1 MMRLAFTAV
10 AMVAAVAG
18 AAVAAPPTTEGTV
31 AGLDAEVHASWTRVP
46 LQAWTARVTELAGR
60 PVILDRRINPD
71 LPVTLVARGEPL
83 RDILGQVAAEAG
95 AAVDEL
101 ESTIRIVPT
110 AVAGRATRADH
121 DRRLRVAR
129 TSPDLRRRLVA
140 TEPWTW
146 PPASRPRDLVTDL
159 AAAAGLD
166 IGGIDAIPHDHFP
179 AADLPALSLAER
191 LDLVLA
197 HVDRRVIWD
206 GRAGKPDG
214 RIIAIDAEIAA
225 AAITA
230 ANAPK
235 PRSPSAVKPSRTV
248 KVRDEFTLKL
258 EAPLDQALAAITQ
271 QLDLD
276 LELDVA
282 SLASSGIA
290 PGEIVRADVVKA
302 TREGLFDAIL
312 RPVGLAWQLDGRRLR
327 VFAVDP
333 AGK

>member
-1 MMRLAFTAV
+1 MRLAVTAFV
-10 AMVAAVAG
+10 IVAAIG
-18 AAVAAPPTTEGTV
+18 AAAAPPSAERTV
-31 AGLDAEVHASWTRVP
+31 AGLDAAVHASWTRVP
-46 LQAWTARVTELAGR
+46 LRDWTTRVTELAGR

-83 RDILGQVAAEAG
+83 RDILDRVAADAG

-121 DRRLRVAR
+121 DRRLGVAR
-129 TSPDLRRRLVA
+129 TAPDLRRRLVA
-140 TEPWTW
+140 TAPWTW
-146 PPASRPRDLVTDL
+146 PTASRPRDLVTSL
-159 AAAAGLD
+159 AASAGLD
-166 IGGIDAIPHDHFP
+166 LEGIDTVPHDHFP
-179 AADLPALSLAER
+179 PAELPGLSLAER

-197 HVDRRVIWD
+197 HFDRRVIWD
-206 GRAGKPDG
+206 GRTGKPAG

-225 AAITA
+225 AAHAA
-230 ANAPK
+230 ANGPK
-235 PRSPSAVKPSRTV
+235 PRSPPTAKPSRTV

-258 EAPLDQALAAITQ
+258 EAPLDQALAAITR
-271 QLDLD
+271 QLDLE

-282 SLASSGIA
+282 SLAARGIA

-302 TREGLFDAIL
+302 SREDLFNAIL
-312 RPVGLAWQLDGRRLR
+312 GPVGLTWRLEGRRLM